1 MIGAYMEFSAV
12 IFDMDGLMF
21 DTERIAQLA
30 WQRAAIEYGYQVSED
45 IYLGVIG
52 KARDDVDEYLRHALG
67 DKFPFEQVYPL
78 KQRYLHEDIKEN
90 GLPLKPGLLELL
102 DVLEAR
108 TIPMAVASSSPCET
122 VLFNLNRAGLHL
134 ERYGAVVGGDE
145 VEQGKPAP
153 DIFLAAAE
161 KLRVPPD
168 MCMVLEDSSAGIR
181 AAYVAGMIPV
191 MVPDLIR
198 PTEEIAEMAYRILP
212 SLYDVLALVSG

>member
-1 MIGAYMEFSAV
+1 MEFSSV

-21 DTERIAQLA
+21 DTERIAQIA

-45 IYLGVIG
+45 VYLGVIG
-52 KARDDVDEYLRHALG
+52 KARDDVDMYLRHALG
-67 DKFPFEQVYPL
+67 DEFPFEQVYPL
-78 KQRYLHEDIKEN
+78 KQRYLHGDIKEN

-108 TIPMAVASSSPCET
+108 AIPMAVASSSPCET
-122 VLFNLNRAGLHL
+122 VLFNLNRAGLQL
-134 ERYGAVVGGDE
+134 ERYRAVVGGDE

-153 DIFLAAAE
+153 DIFLAAAK
-161 KLRVPPD
+161 KLRVSPD

-191 MVPDLIR
+191 MIPDLIR
-198 PTEEIAEMAYRILP
+198 PTKEIAEMAYRILP
-212 SLYDVLALVSG
+212 SLYDVLALVPG